1 MKNPVIVRQRTPN
14 GGSYSEMWYFDRN
27 GEVAKDMESAE
38 RFRINE
44 KDDDGRIIQTTYGLL
59 DK

>member
-1 MKNPVIVRQRTPN
+1 
-14 GGSYSEMWYFDRN
+14 MWYFDRN

-44 KDDDGRIIQTTYGLL
+44 KDDDGRIIQTTYGLM